1 MKNKSIFFLVFL
13 IICAFSNKSYSQTY
27 KEDKTAEAQIK
38 KEPMT
43 AQMLQGLG
51 ITINPEVNFNAVRG
65 NSIFLTQIGG
75 FNNTKIFTST
85 ENSDIKL
92 DQEGNYNT
100 TTLSYRA
107 RTAVA
112 DLKQEGDY
120 NVITD
125 IINNPDLDVSLQL
138 DQQGDYLNFERQGV
152 NNLTKSL
159 KFTQTNAS
167 PSLIIRS
174 N

>member
-1 MKNKSIFFLVFL
+1 MKTKSIFFLVFF
-13 IICAFSNKSYSQTY
+13 ITCAFSNKSYSQTY
-27 KEDKTAEAQIK
+27 KENETAEAQIE

-43 AQMLQGLG
+43 AQMLQSLG
-51 ITINPEVNFNAVRG
+51 ITINPEVNFDVVQG
-65 NSIFLTQIGG
+65 NSVFLTQIGE
-75 FNNTKIFTST
+75 FNSAKIFTST

-100 TTLSYRA
+100 TSLSYRA
-107 RTAVA
+107 RTAIA

-120 NVITD
+120 NRITD
-125 IINNPDLDVSLQL
+125 IINNPDLDVSIQL